1 MKTMFYSEQGANSR
15 YWQYLQNWQDF
26 SSTFLRRDNAEV
38 RNFFSEIEKL
48 KEEFESVQ
56 RPTLDIE
63 VSKAKVPTKE
73 RSESSSSPIQAPSS
87 PEDTPK
93 SSVKAVQ
100 TPSLPKDAPEDT
112 PKSPVKPE
120 QMLDPDSEVAKL
132 ELEFGKDNKY
142 PEETSG
148 WDFDELEEELRADIS
163 K

>member
-1 MKTMFYSEQGANSR
+1 
-15 YWQYLQNWQDF
+15 
-26 SSTFLRRDNAEV
+26 
-38 RNFFSEIEKL
+38 
-48 KEEFESVQ
+48 
-56 RPTLDIE
+56 
-63 VSKAKVPTKE
+63 VPTKE

-100 TPSLPKDAPEDT
+100 TPSSPKDAPEDT